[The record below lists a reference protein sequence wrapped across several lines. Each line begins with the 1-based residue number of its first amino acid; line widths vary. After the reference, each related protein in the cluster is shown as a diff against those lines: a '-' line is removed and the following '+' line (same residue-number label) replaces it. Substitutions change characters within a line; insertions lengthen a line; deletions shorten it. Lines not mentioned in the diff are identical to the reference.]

1 MLPFNVRKLDRG
13 FTLIEMIAV
22 TAILSIVAALAV
34 PNVLGMLNRNQANS
48 ALGEIEGAIKE
59 AQKLAI
65 RNGQSCT
72 LNIIAATRTVS
83 GTCLIRN
90 RVFQAPVSLPNGDQT
105 IIFSG
110 KGNTSNGITVRVS
123 LDNNANVDRCLTVAT
138 GLGIMR
144 TGDMNGGNC
153 VTRN

>member
-22 TAILSIVAALAV
+22 TAILSIVAALGA

-72 LNIIAATRTVS
+72 VNITAATRTVS
-83 GTCLIRN
+83 GTCLLRN
-90 RVFQAPVSLPNGDQT
+90 RVFQAPVSLPGGNQT
-105 IIFSG
+105 ITFSG
-110 KGNTSNGITVRVS
+110 KGNTNNGVTVRVS
-123 LDNNANVDRCLTVAT
+123 LDNNASVDRCLTVAT

-144 TGDMNGGNC
+144 TGDFDGTNC
-153 VTRN
+153 VVRN